1 MKTAIITG
9 ASSGIGKS
17 VAEQLLKESWKV
29 YGLSRSKPAIDNE
42 NLVWVECDLA
52 NAASIKNAAKAVAEP
67 TVDFFLSNAGVAFE
81 EPASEVTENSYN
93 KMFSVNVLAPML
105 LVNAF
110 KEKITQ
116 AVVVSIS
123 SVSDR
128 ITEKDF
134 ALYCASKAAI
144 TRYFEAVAQ
153 DLAQA
158 KVYSLLLDYVDTP
171 MLHELQD
178 GRDFDWSATL
188 KVEDVAKLSVE
199 LVAGKHG
206 LPSGSNVIVINNA
219 LKDDMKPVE
228 KLYGFNADT
237 GEMIKLPA

>member
-17 VAEQLLKESWKV
+17 VAEQLLEEGWKV

-52 NAASIKNAAKAVAEP
+52 NPTSIKNAAQAVAEP
-67 TVDFFLSNAGVAFE
+67 AVDFFLSNAGVAFE
-81 EPASEVTENSYN
+81 EPASEVTEASYD

-110 KEKITQ
+110 KEKIAQ
-116 AVVVSIS
+116 AVVISIS

-219 LKDDMKPVE
+219 LKDDMEPVE
-228 KLYGFNADT
+228 KLYGFNADIS
-237 GEMIKLPA
+237 EMIKLPA